1 MKRAW
6 MTFLV
11 IGLAVAAMTCGT
23 VLAQATAQISGAVKD
38 QSGAVLPGVEIT
50 VTQTDTQIARMTV
63 SNETGA
69 YALPNLPIGSYR
81 LEASLPGFRKFV
93 QTGIVLEVNGNP
105 TLNVVMEVG
114 QVSEQVEVQANASL
128 VETRQV
134 GVGEVMENAR
144 ILDLPLNG
152 RNVADLV
159 ALSGTATPSP
169 ILNGNG
175 GRDPFSAGNFS
186 IAGGLNS
193 GLNYTLDGA
202 SHINAFDNSYL
213 TMPFPD
219 ALQEFKVETSAT
231 GAQTNGKSAGSIS
244 LVTKSGTNDFHGDVF
259 EFVRNGKFNARNAF
273 SPTRD
278 TIKRNQFGGTIGGPI
293 IANKLFFFGG
303 YQGTLFRQDPA
314 DQIAFVPTAA
324 ELAGDFSA
332 LASPACNGGRA
343 IALKAPFV
351 NNRVDPKLFSA
362 PALALTSKLPQSTD
376 PCGRV
381 TFGDPVPQNDHV
393 GIGRIDFQQSAKN
406 TIFGRYLVDHN
417 SVPPGFEINHSPLIS
432 GTPAL
437 GKVGLA
443 QAFTIG
449 DTYLI
454 SSNVVNA
461 FRLLANRAATSKPA
475 PDFSK
480 AGLGPTDIG
489 IRAFTYQPYHPN
501 YTITGGFSTGYA
513 GAGPTHAATFGASD
527 DLSVLHGNHQWAFGG
542 QMNIW
547 YVNTYQDPYAA
558 PQMSFNGQT
567 TGLGLGD
574 FLLGNASSF
583 AMGTFSE
590 QFDRGQ
596 YLAIYAADTWK
607 VKPRL
612 TVNYGLRWEPY
623 LPDVHLDRSS
633 VHFDMNAFNAGIR
646 SNQFKN
652 TPPGLFYDGDPSF
665 PSGRGIH
672 HKLSNFSPRLGFAWD
687 VGGDGRTSVRVSAG
701 RFFDYP
707 SPFWW
712 QGLDLNAPFTQRI
725 ARTNVN
731 FQNPWANEPGGDP
744 FPLPYGHTVTA
755 NAPWPPYLT
764 TLAPDTYDLPNL
776 HVDQWNLSIQ
786 RQVRSNWLVSAT
798 YLGNTTT
805 HLPSTKNLNPAV
817 FLGLGSCTL
826 AGVTYP
832 TCSTTAN
839 QNQRRRLSLGNP
851 ATAQYFS
858 DLLIIDAGG
867 KANYNGLLL
876 AVQHRPARGVTV
888 SANYTWA
895 HCISDPGGDQVLRSA
910 NTVGYTNPDSRRF
923 DRGNCITAGSDIRQ
937 FLNLTSVAEVP
948 QFSNR
953 SLRLVGSGWRISPIL
968 KIRSGD
974 YLSVTTNV
982 DRALNAIVQAG
993 APSPATP
1000 GIGQRVNQVLA
1011 SPYGNKT
1018 AANYLNPAAFALPAM
1033 GTLGN
1038 MGRASVRG
1046 PGFWQFDL
1054 ALSRTFQL
1062 REAQKVEFRAEAFN
1076 LTNSVRLNDP
1086 DTNLN
1091 SNTFGQIIPT
1101 AVSPAFDPRIMQF
1114 ALKYFF

>member
-6 MTFLV
+6 VTFLAT
-11 IGLAVAAMTCGT
+11 GLAVAAMACGT

-38 QSGAVLPGVEIT
+38 QSGAVLPGVEVT
-50 VTQTDTQIARMTV
+50 VTQTNTQIARMTV

-244 LVTKSGTNDFHGDVF
+244 LVTKSGTNNFHGDVF

-324 ELAGDFSA
+324 ELAGDFTA

-343 IALKAPFV
+343 IPLKAPFV
-351 NNRVDPKLFSA
+351 NNRVDPKLFSP

-449 DTYLI
+449 DTVSDQLKRRECISLIGESRCHIEAGSRFQQGGPWPNRHRDPCIYVPTVSPELHHHRRLQYGIRRSWPDARGNIRCKRRSERASWEPSVGLWRPDEYLVCEHI
-454 SSNVVNA
+454 SRS
-461 FRLLANRAATSKPA
+461 LC
-475 PDFSK
+475 
-480 AGLGPTDIG
+480 GPTNEFQRTND
-489 IRAFTYQPYHPN
+489 R
-501 YTITGGFSTGYA
+501 
-513 GAGPTHAATFGASD
+513 
-527 DLSVLHGNHQWAFGG
+527 
-542 QMNIW
+542 
-547 YVNTYQDPYAA
+547 
-558 PQMSFNGQT
+558 
-567 TGLGLGD
+567 TGLGGLPFGKCVQ
-574 FLLGNASSF
+574 FRHGYVQRTVRPRPVPRVVCRGY
-583 AMGTFSE
+583 MESE
-590 QFDRGQ
+590 
-596 YLAIYAADTWK
+596 AA
-607 VKPRL
+607 
-612 TVNYGLRWEPY
+612 
-623 LPDVHLDRSS
+623 PDSQL
-633 VHFDMNAFNAGIR
+633 
-646 SNQFKN
+646 
-652 TPPGLFYDGDPSF
+652 
-665 PSGRGIH
+665 
-672 HKLSNFSPRLGFAWD
+672 
-687 VGGDGRTSVRVSAG
+687 
-701 RFFDYP
+701 
-707 SPFWW
+707 
-712 QGLDLNAPFTQRI
+712 
-725 ARTNVN
+725 
-731 FQNPWANEPGGDP
+731 
-744 FPLPYGHTVTA
+744 
-755 NAPWPPYLT
+755 WPPLG
-764 TLAPDTYDLPNL
+764 TLPSRCSSGSQFRTFRYER
-776 HVDQWNLSIQ
+776 IQ
-786 RQVRSNWLVSAT
+786 RRYQEQPIQEHA
-798 YLGNTTT
+798 
-805 HLPSTKNLNPAV
+805 A
-817 FLGLGSCTL
+817 GL
-826 AGVTYP
+826 
-832 TCSTTAN
+832 
-839 QNQRRRLSLGNP
+839 
-851 ATAQYFS
+851 
-858 DLLIIDAGG
+858 
-867 KANYNGLLL
+867 
-876 AVQHRPARGVTV
+876 
-888 SANYTWA
+888 
-895 HCISDPGGDQVLRSA
+895 VLR
-910 NTVGYTNPDSRRF
+910 R
-923 DRGNCITAGSDIRQ
+923 
-937 FLNLTSVAEVP
+937 
-948 QFSNR
+948 
-953 SLRLVGSGWRISPIL
+953 
-968 KIRSGD
+968 
-974 YLSVTTNV
+974 
-982 DRALNAIVQAG
+982 
-993 APSPATP
+993 
-1000 GIGQRVNQVLA
+1000 
-1011 SPYGNKT
+1011 
-1018 AANYLNPAAFALPAM
+1018 
-1033 GTLGN
+1033 
-1038 MGRASVRG
+1038 
-1046 PGFWQFDL
+1046 
-1054 ALSRTFQL
+1054 
-1062 REAQKVEFRAEAFN
+1062 
-1076 LTNSVRLNDP
+1076 
-1086 DTNLN
+1086 
-1091 SNTFGQIIPT
+1091 
-1101 AVSPAFDPRIMQF
+1101 
-1114 ALKYFF
+1114 

>member
-1 MKRAW
+1 MSR
-6 MTFLV
+6 TLLV
-11 IGLAVAAMTCGT
+11 AVVAMMFICSVSGDIW
-23 VLAQATAQISGAVKD
+23 AQATAQISGTVKD

-50 VTQTDTQIARMTV
+50 VTQTDKQIARTTI
-63 SNETGA
+63 SNETGS

-81 LEASLPGFRKFV
+81 LEASLPGFRKFIQSGV
-93 QTGIVLEVNGNP
+93 VLEVNSSP
-105 TLNVVMEVG
+105 TFNVVMEVG
-114 QVSEQVEVQANASL
+114 QVSEQVEVQANAAL

-134 GVGEVMENAR
+134 GVGQVMENAR

-152 RNVADLV
+152 RNVVDLL
-159 ALSGTATPSP
+159 ALSGTTAPAP

-175 GRDPFSAGNFS
+175 GRDPFSAGNIS
-186 IAGGLNS
+186 VAGGLNS

-202 SHINAFDNSYL
+202 SHINQFDNSYL

-231 GAQTNGKSAGSIS
+231 GAQTNGKSAGSVS
-244 LVTKSGTNDFHGDVF
+244 LVTKSGSNDLHGDVF
-259 EFVRNGKFNARNAF
+259 EFVRNGMFNARNAF

-293 IANKLFFFGG
+293 VQNKLFFFGG
-303 YQGTLFRQDPA
+303 YQGTIFRQDPA

-324 ELAGDFSA
+324 ELAGDFTTFASA
-332 LASPACNGGRA
+332 LCNGGKQVT
-343 IALKAPFV
+343 LKTPFV
-351 NNRVDPKLFSA
+351 NNRVDPKLFSP
-362 PALALTSKLPQSTD
+362 PALALSSKLPQSSN
-376 PCGRV
+376 PCGRIS
-381 TFGDPVPQNDHV
+381 FGDPVPQNDHI
-393 GIGRIDFQQSAKN
+393 GIGRIDYQQSAKN

-417 SVPPGFEINHSPLIS
+417 SVPPGYSINHSPLIS

-443 QAFTIG
+443 QAFTFG

-461 FRLLANRAATSKPA
+461 VRILANRAATAKPA

-480 AGLGPTDIG
+480 AGIGPTDIG

-501 YTITGGFSTGYA
+501 YTISGAFSTGYA
-513 GAGPTHAATFGASD
+513 GAGPTHAATFGGSD

-547 YVNTYQDPYAA
+547 WVNTYQDPYAA
-558 PQMSFNGQT
+558 PQVSFNGQMA
-567 TGLGLGD
+567 GLGMAD

-596 YLAIYAADTWK
+596 YLALYAADTWK
-607 VKPRL
+607 VGPRWTL
-612 TVNYGLRWEPY
+612 NYGLRWEPY
-623 LPDVHLDRSS
+623 LPDVHLDNTS
-633 VHFDMNAFNAGIR
+633 VHFDLNAFKTGIR
-646 SNQFKN
+646 STQFKN
-652 TPPGLFYDGDPSF
+652 TPPGLFFDGDPGI
-665 PSGRGIH
+665 PKGRGIDH
-672 HKLSNFSPRLGFAWD
+672 QMLNFSPRLGLVWD
-687 VGGDGRTSVRVSAG
+687 VMGDGRTSLRISGG

-712 QGLDLNAPFTQRI
+712 QGLDLNAPFTQRLS
-725 ARTNVN
+725 RTNVN

-744 FPLPYGHTVTA
+744 FPLPYGHSVPA
-755 NAPWPPYLT
+755 DAPWPPYLT
-764 TLAPDTYDLPNL
+764 TVAPDTYNLPNMR
-776 HVDQWNLSIQ
+776 VDQWNLSLQ
-786 RQVRSNWLVSAT
+786 RQFGTSWLLSAT
-798 YLGNTTT
+798 YLGNSTT
-805 HLPSTKNLNPAV
+805 HLSSVKNINPAV
-817 FLGLGSCTL
+817 FLGTDQCTL

-839 QNQRRRLSLGNP
+839 QNQRRRFSLGNP
-851 ATAQYFS
+851 ATAQYFA
-858 DLLIIDAGG
+858 DMLIIDSGG

-876 AVQHRPARGVTV
+876 AVQHRPVRGVTI
-888 SANYTWA
+888 SGNYTWA
-895 HCISDPGGDQVLRSA
+895 HCIADPGGDQVLRSA
-910 NTVGYTNPDSRRF
+910 NTVGYNNPDSRHF
-923 DRGNCITAGSDIRQ
+923 DRGNCQTGGSDIRQ

-948 QFSNR
+948 HFSNR
-953 SLRLVGSGWRISPIL
+953 ALRIAGSGWRFSPIL
-968 KIRSGD
+968 RMRSGD
-974 YLSVTTNV
+974 YLSITTNV
-982 DRALNAIVQAG
+982 DRALNGIVQNG
-993 APSPATP
+993 APSPSTP
-1000 GIGQRVNQVLA
+1000 GIGQRVNQILA
-1011 SPYGNKT
+1011 SPYGKKT
-1018 AANYLNPAAFALPAM
+1018 AGNYLNPAAFALPAL
-1033 GTLGN
+1033 GTFGN
-1038 MGRASVRG
+1038 VGKASIAG

-1062 REAQKVEFRAEAFN
+1062 KEAQKVEFRAEAFN

-1091 SNTFGQIIPT
+1091 NSNTFGQVVPT